1 MDFINP
7 CLFSLGLLCSAG
19 LSDTPVESGAQ
30 PAVVAERAAPA
41 PAPAPT
47 PAAVAKPR
55 SASAVLANVQRF
67 YDGTRDL
74 RASFEQ
80 TYTNTV
86 YGSRRTT
93 SGTMLLK
100 QPGMMVWD
108 YDGSTDA
115 DFYVDRDSLWVVEH
129 DTRQVLTSDASA
141 NGNIAGA
148 MKFLFGGESL
158 IKDFRVRLASSKLVT
173 RYGQAEH
180 TVIELKPRA
189 ASPDYKT
196 MLLVVDDDS
205 GRVDA
210 FVVRNQDNSINHFK
224 LSSATRNAGLA
235 DAQFSFVTPA
245 GYVES
250 HG

>member
-1 MDFINP
+1 MDFLNP

-19 LSDTPVESGAQ
+19 LSDSSVETAAQ
-30 PAVVAERAAPA
+30 TAAAPAERAAPA
-41 PAPAPT
+41 APAPA
-47 PAAVAKPR
+47 AKTRR
-55 SASAVLANVQRF
+55 SASAVLANVQSF

-158 IKDFRVRLASSKLVT
+158 IKDFRVRLASSKLVK

-180 TVIELKPRA
+180 TVIELKPRSP
-189 ASPDYKT
+189 SPDYKT

-224 LSSATRNAGLA
+224 LSSPARNTGLA